1 MLTWS
6 MASTASRYK
15 KQLSLLLD
23 NGVISEELYRHFI
36 NRGLK
41 VISPSNDFGLDYL
54 GEIIP
59 ETVIGASSDYVSK
72 MKVPYQATSY
82 VAARTKE
89 SCKGVYIYK
98 IPHKPGGGVLSLTG
112 GIRKLGDSVFASTH
126 RILFG
131 SKAMMISADNLVANR
146 EHIWN
151 WQFFGNAIKQ
161 SYPDI
166 YEDLIKLREKVVTNS
181 IFHQIIVA
189 RSDKTVHRL
198 KLDALYR
205 KNQIRILDPKNGIR
219 VIFLTNQS
227 GYDYLSKILPES
239 DLIGYIITGKAFDM
253 YSAMVKVRRL
263 YDIDMIL
270 NDGGRIMSN
279 SLRDLGILGEE
290 RVTLE
295 PYPGSRFIPDHERI
309 DPACVLGV
317 EGSGIDGGEI
327 KNGIRIHSTKIGN
340 EMANV
345 YQYPLDERLSIR

>member
-1 MLTWS
+1 
-6 MASTASRYK
+6 
-15 KQLSLLLD
+15 
-23 NGVISEELYRHFI
+23 
-36 NRGLK
+36 
-41 VISPSNDFGLDYL
+41 L
-54 GEIIP
+54 GEILP
-59 ETVIGASSDYVSK
+59 EIVTGASSGYVSK

-89 SCKGVYIYK
+89 SGKGVYIYK
-98 IPHKPGGGVLSLTG
+98 IPHKPGGGVLSLTR

-131 SKAMMISADNLVANR
+131 SKAMMISADNLVVNR

-151 WQFFGNAIKQ
+151 WQFFGNAISQ
-161 SYPDI
+161 TYPNI
-166 YEDLIKLREKVVTNS
+166 YDDLIKLRKKVVANS

-189 RSDKTVHRL
+189 RSDKTFYRL
-198 KLDALYR
+198 KLDDLYS
-205 KNQIRILDPKNGIR
+205 KNQIRILDPKNEIR

-227 GYDYLSKILPES
+227 GYDYMSKILRES
-239 DLIGYIITGKAFDM
+239 DLINYIITGKNFDM
-253 YSAMVKVRRL
+253 YSGMVKVRTL
-263 YDIDMIL
+263 YGIDMIL

-295 PYPGSRFIPDHERI
+295 PFPGSRFIPDHERI
-309 DPACVLGV
+309 DSTCVLGA

-327 KNGIRIHSTKIGN
+327 KNAIRIHSTKIGN

-345 YQYPLDERLSIR
+345 YLYPLDERLSIR

>member
-15 KQLSLLLD
+15 KQLSLLLE

-36 NRGLK
+36 TRGLK
-41 VISPSNDFGLDYL
+41 VISPSNDFGVDYL

-59 ETVIGASSDYVSK
+59 EIVIGASSDYVSK

-82 VAARTKE
+82 VAARAKE
-89 SCKGVYIYK
+89 SGKRVYIYK

-189 RSDKTVHRL
+189 RSDKTFHRL
-198 KLDALYR
+198 KLDDLYT
-205 KNQIRILDPKNGIR
+205 KNQIRILDPKNGIK
-219 VIFLTNQS
+219 VIFLTSQS

-239 DLIGYIITGKAFDM
+239 DLIGYIITGKTFDM

-263 YDIDMIL
+263 YGIDVLL

-309 DPACVLGV
+309 DPTCVLGV
-317 EGSGIDGGEI
+317 EGSGIDGREI
-327 KNGIRIHSTKIGN
+327 KNAIRIHSTKIGN

-345 YQYPLDERLSIR
+345 YLYPLDERLSIR

>member
-1 MLTWS
+1 
-6 MASTASRYK
+6 MASIVSRYK

-23 NGVISEELYRHFI
+23 NRVISEELYRLFI
-36 NRGLK
+36 NRGIK

-54 GEIIP
+54 GEILP
-59 ETVIGASSDYVSK
+59 EIVTGASSGYVSK

-89 SCKGVYIYK
+89 SGKGVYIYK
-98 IPHKPGGGVLSLTG
+98 IPHKPGGGVLSLTR

-131 SKAMMISADNLVANR
+131 SKAMMISADNLVVNR

-151 WQFFGNAIKQ
+151 WQFFGNAISQ
-161 SYPDI
+161 TYPNI
-166 YEDLIKLREKVVTNS
+166 YDDLIKLREKVVANS

-189 RSDKTVHRL
+189 RSDKTFYRL
-198 KLDALYR
+198 KLDDLYS
-205 KNQIRILDPKNGIR
+205 KNQIRILDPKNEIR

-227 GYDYLSKILPES
+227 GYDYMSKILRES
-239 DLIGYIITGKAFDM
+239 DLIKYIITGKTFDM
-253 YSAMVKVRRL
+253 YSGMVKVRRL
-263 YDIDMIL
+263 YGIDMIL

-295 PYPGSRFIPDHERI
+295 PFPGSRFIPDHERI
-309 DPACVLGV
+309 DSTCVLGV

-345 YQYPLDERLSIR
+345 YLYPLDERLSVR

>member
-1 MLTWS
+1 
-6 MASTASRYK
+6 MASTVSRYK

-23 NGVISEELYRHFI
+23 NRVISEELYRLFI
-36 NRGLK
+36 NRGIK

-54 GEIIP
+54 GEILP
-59 ETVIGASSDYVSK
+59 EIVTGAPSGYVSK

-89 SCKGVYIYK
+89 SGKGVYIYK
-98 IPHKPGGGVLSLTG
+98 IPHKPGGGVLSLTR

-131 SKAMMISADNLVANR
+131 SKAMMISADNLVVNR

-151 WQFFGNAIKQ
+151 WQFFGNAISQ
-161 SYPDI
+161 TYPNI
-166 YEDLIKLREKVVTNS
+166 YDDLIKLRKKVVANS

-189 RSDKTVHRL
+189 RSDKTFYRL
-198 KLDALYR
+198 KLDDLYR
-205 KNQIRILDPKNGIR
+205 KNQIRILDPKNEIR

-227 GYDYLSKILPES
+227 GYDYMSKILRES
-239 DLIGYIITGKAFDM
+239 DLINYIITGKNFDM
-253 YSAMVKVRRL
+253 YSGMVKVRTL
-263 YDIDMIL
+263 YGIDMIL

-295 PYPGSRFIPDHERI
+295 PFPGSRFIPDHERI
-309 DPACVLGV
+309 DSTCVLGA

-327 KNGIRIHSTKIGN
+327 KNAIRIHSTKIGN

-345 YQYPLDERLSIR
+345 YLYPLDERLSIR

>member
-1 MLTWS
+1 
-6 MASTASRYK
+6 MASIVSRYK

-23 NGVISEELYRHFI
+23 NRVISEELYRLFI
-36 NRGLK
+36 NRGIK

-54 GEIIP
+54 GEILP
-59 ETVIGASSDYVSK
+59 EIVTGASSGYVSK

-89 SCKGVYIYK
+89 SGKGVYIYK
-98 IPHKPGGGVLSLTG
+98 IPHKPGGGVLSLTR

-131 SKAMMISADNLVANR
+131 SKAMMISADNLVVNR

-151 WQFFGNAIKQ
+151 WQFFGNAISQ
-161 SYPDI
+161 TYPNI
-166 YEDLIKLREKVVTNS
+166 YDDLIKLRKKVVANS

-189 RSDKTVHRL
+189 RSDKTFYRL
-198 KLDALYR
+198 KLDDLYS
-205 KNQIRILDPKNGIR
+205 KNQIRILDPKNEIR

-227 GYDYLSKILPES
+227 GYDYMSKILRES
-239 DLIGYIITGKAFDM
+239 DLINYIITGKNFDM
-253 YSAMVKVRRL
+253 YSGMVKVRTL
-263 YDIDMIL
+263 YGIDMIL

-295 PYPGSRFIPDHERI
+295 PFPGSRFIPDHERI
-309 DPACVLGV
+309 DSTCVLGA

-327 KNGIRIHSTKIGN
+327 KNAIRIHSTKIAN

-345 YQYPLDERLSIR
+345 YLYPLDERLSIR